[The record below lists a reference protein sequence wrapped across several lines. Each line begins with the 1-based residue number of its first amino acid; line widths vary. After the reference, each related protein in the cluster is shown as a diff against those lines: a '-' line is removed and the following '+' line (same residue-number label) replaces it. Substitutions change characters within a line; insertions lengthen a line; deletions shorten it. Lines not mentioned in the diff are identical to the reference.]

1 MKIQVFTLLSLG
13 VAFAVNGPSLGASQ
27 SDTAVG
33 LGLQLA
39 TGFENTPGRF
49 GTDRNVTS
57 EPTSLNGMPGSGF
70 GYVIETSLT
79 DPEGCAAPLA
89 AFDGMPDAYV
99 NLEAFGILTDPGI
112 SGDTVWFS
120 VDFSGGEFDF
130 WGQPQGELINFT
142 DDGFAFFD
150 PSTPGP
156 TPWVHEPIP
165 TMGDPD
171 SLMAIFWRDME
182 IVYDGASNRGVS
194 LANLTSGGVPI
205 AGVIEFDDVEDWP
218 AGGNPTYDIEIVAYY
233 EASPDRYEYI
243 FAYDNLTGPVTVGTI
258 GLESQDGTD
267 GAEYAYNSIL
277 VTNGMAVCFDLT
289 EDTDGDGVLDIDD
302 FCLGTS
308 IPEAGVP
315 SVRLGV
321 NRWAL
326 TDGDGLFDTRNPQ
339 GRGPGLSYSIEDTGG
354 CSCEQIIE
362 AWNLG
367 RGHTRFGCSISVMDD
382 WVAFVSLP

>member
-1 MKIQVFTLLSLG
+1 MRIQVFALLSLAL
-13 VAFAVNGPSLGASQ
+13 VLAIDAPSFGAPQ
-27 SDTAVG
+27 ADTAVG

-39 TGFENTPGRF
+39 TGFEHASGRF
-49 GTDRNVTS
+49 AMDRSVTT
-57 EPTSLNGMPGSGF
+57 EPTSLNGVPESTF

-79 DPEGCAAPLA
+79 DPDGCAAPLA
-89 AFDGMPDAYV
+89 TLDGVADAYV
-99 NLEAFGILTDPGI
+99 NLEAFGIVTDPGI

-130 WGQPQGELINFT
+130 WGQPQGEVINFT
-142 DDGFAFFD
+142 DDGFAFFG

-156 TPWVHEPIP
+156 MPWVHEPIP
-165 TMGDPD
+165 TIGDPD

-218 AGGNPTYDIEIVAYY
+218 AGGNSTYDIEIVAYY

-258 GLESQDGTD
+258 GLENQDGTE
-267 GAEYAYNSIL
+267 GAEYAFNSIM

-289 EDTDGDGVLDIDD
+289 EDTDGDGVFDIDD
-302 FCLGTS
+302 FCPGTS

-326 TDGDGLFDTRNPQ
+326 TDDDGLFDTRAPK
-339 GRGPGLSYSIEDTGG
+339 GRGPGRSYGIEGTGG

-362 AWNLG
+362 VWSLG

-382 WVAFVSLP
+382 WVAYVSLP